1 MGEQRGLA
9 PLLTVDLAPVTA
21 ELNLRESGARFPCKW
36 SSVLEIYKSK
46 KEKRPVAKIDFKPY
60 GAAIKAGRTKQKE
73 SRNKAAD
80 ALFISPR
87 YLANIENKGQH
98 PSVQVFLELMSRYH
112 ISVDQILHGETM
124 EGKSTERMQF
134 ETLLDELTDAE
145 IKILT
150 ATAQALLDARTDN
163 EGEN

>member
-1 MGEQRGLA
+1 MPKRA
-9 PLLTVDLAPVTA
+9 
-21 ELNLRESGARFPCKW
+21 
-36 SSVLEIYKSK
+36 K

-98 PSVQVFLELMSRYH
+98 PSVQVFLELVSRYH
-112 ISVDQILHGETM
+112 ISVDLILYGNEAAD
-124 EGKSTERMQF
+124 KSTERRQF
-134 ETLLDELTDAE
+134 EILLDELTDAE

-150 ATAQALLDARTDN
+150 ATAQAILDARADS

>member
-1 MGEQRGLA
+1 MPKRA
-9 PLLTVDLAPVTA
+9 
-21 ELNLRESGARFPCKW
+21 
-36 SSVLEIYKSK
+36 K

-60 GAAIKAGRTKQKE
+60 GAAIKAGRTKHKE

-98 PSVQVFLELMSRYH
+98 PSVQVFLELVSRYH
-112 ISVDQILHGETM
+112 ISVDQILYGNEAAD
-124 EGKSTERMQF
+124 KSTERRQF
-134 ETLLDELTDAE
+134 EILLDELTDAE

-150 ATAQALLDARTDN
+150 ATAQAILDARADS

>member
-1 MGEQRGLA
+1 MPKRA
-9 PLLTVDLAPVTA
+9 
-21 ELNLRESGARFPCKW
+21 
-36 SSVLEIYKSK
+36 K

-98 PSVQVFLELMSRYH
+98 PSVQVFLELVSRYH
-112 ISVDQILHGETM
+112 ISVDQILYGNEAAD
-124 EGKSTERMQF
+124 KSTERRQI
-134 ETLLDELTDAE
+134 EILLDELTDAE

-150 ATAQALLDARTDN
+150 ATAQAILDARADS

>member
-1 MGEQRGLA
+1 MA
-9 PLLTVDLAPVTA
+9 
-21 ELNLRESGARFPCKW
+21 
-36 SSVLEIYKSK
+36 
-46 KEKRPVAKIDFKPY
+46 KRPVQKYDFTPFGK
-60 GAAIKAGRTKQKE
+60 AIKSARNEQKE
-73 SRNKAAD
+73 SRNKVGNEMY
-80 ALFISPR
+80 LSPR

>member
-1 MGEQRGLA
+1 MPKRA
-9 PLLTVDLAPVTA
+9 
-21 ELNLRESGARFPCKW
+21 
-36 SSVLEIYKSK
+36 K

-98 PSVQVFLELMSRYH
+98 PSVQVFLELVSRYH
-112 ISVDQILHGETM
+112 ISVDQILYGNEAAD
-124 EGKSTERMQF
+124 KSTERRQF
-134 ETLLDELTDAE
+134 EILLDELTDAE
-145 IKILT
+145 IKLLT
-150 ATAQALLDARTDN
+150 ATAQAILDARADS

>member
-1 MGEQRGLA
+1 M
-9 PLLTVDLAPVTA
+9 
-21 ELNLRESGARFPCKW
+21 
-36 SSVLEIYKSK
+36 SK
-46 KEKRPVAKIDFKPY
+46 RTKKDKRPVAKIDFKPY

-112 ISVDQILHGETM
+112 ICRGSDSSWRSYGGQVYG
-124 EGKSTERMQF
+124 
-134 ETLLDELTDAE
+134 AY
-145 IKILT
+145 
-150 ATAQALLDARTDN
+150 AV
-163 EGEN
+163 

>member
-1 MGEQRGLA
+1 MSKRA
-9 PLLTVDLAPVTA
+9 
-21 ELNLRESGARFPCKW
+21 
-36 SSVLEIYKSK
+36 K

-112 ISVDQILHGETM
+112 ISVDQILHGETIQNSALALVQCPIPQNRLSDLRFCLIHTKATVLYEKPHARM
-124 EGKSTERMQF
+124 TEKQSCSSGIVVHRNNTQSSAASVP
-134 ETLLDELTDAE
+134 TGS
-145 IKILT
+145 
-150 ATAQALLDARTDN
+150 ARISSSAIV
-163 EGEN
+163 G

>member
-1 MGEQRGLA
+1 MSKRA
-9 PLLTVDLAPVTA
+9 
-21 ELNLRESGARFPCKW
+21 
-36 SSVLEIYKSK
+36 K

-112 ISVDQILHGETM
+112 ISVDQILYGEEAT
-124 EGKSTERMQF
+124 GKSTERMQF
-134 ETLLDELTDAE
+134 DILLDELTDAE
-145 IKILT
+145 IKIIT
-150 ATAQALLDARTDN
+150 ATAQALLDARTDS
-163 EGEN
+163 EEEN

>member
-1 MGEQRGLA
+1 MPKRA
-9 PLLTVDLAPVTA
+9 
-21 ELNLRESGARFPCKW
+21 
-36 SSVLEIYKSK
+36 K

-112 ISVDQILHGETM
+112 TLAVSLL
-124 EGKSTERMQF
+124 STESF
-134 ETLLDELTDAE
+134 ERECCHITLLPLEDAHDFF
-145 IKILT
+145 
-150 ATAQALLDARTDN
+150 AAHSSDYASQDFYS
-163 EGEN
+163 GQWC

>member
-1 MGEQRGLA
+1 MPKR
-9 PLLTVDLAPVTA
+9 V
-21 ELNLRESGARFPCKW
+21 
-36 SSVLEIYKSK
+36 K

-98 PSVQVFLELMSRYH
+98 PSVQVFLELVSRYH
-112 ISVDQILHGETM
+112 ISVDQILYGNEAAD
-124 EGKSTERMQF
+124 KSTERRQF
-134 ETLLDELTDAE
+134 EILLDELTDAE

-150 ATAQALLDARTDN
+150 ATAQAILDARADS

>member
-1 MGEQRGLA
+1 M
-9 PLLTVDLAPVTA
+9 
-21 ELNLRESGARFPCKW
+21 
-36 SSVLEIYKSK
+36 SK
-46 KEKRPVAKIDFKPY
+46 RTKKDKRPVAKIDFKPY

-80 ALFISPR
+80 ALFIS
-87 YLANIENKGQH
+87 
-98 PSVQVFLELMSRYH
+98 RYH
-112 ISVDQILHGETM
+112 ISVDQILHGEAM

-150 ATAQALLDARTDN
+150 ATAQALLDARADS

>member
-1 MGEQRGLA
+1 MPKRA
-9 PLLTVDLAPVTA
+9 
-21 ELNLRESGARFPCKW
+21 
-36 SSVLEIYKSK
+36 K
-46 KEKRPVAKIDFKPY
+46 KEKRPDAKIDFKPY

-98 PSVQVFLELMSRYH
+98 PSVQVFLELVSRYH
-112 ISVDQILHGETM
+112 ISVDQILYGNEAAD
-124 EGKSTERMQF
+124 KSTERRQF
-134 ETLLDELTDAE
+134 EILLDELTDAE

-150 ATAQALLDARTDN
+150 ATAQAILDARADS

>member
-1 MGEQRGLA
+1 ME
-9 PLLTVDLAPVTA
+9 
-21 ELNLRESGARFPCKW
+21 
-36 SSVLEIYKSK
+36 
-46 KEKRPVAKIDFKPY
+46 
-60 GAAIKAGRTKQKE
+60 IKAGRTKQKE

-98 PSVQVFLELMSRYH
+98 PSVQVFLELVSRYH
-112 ISVDQILHGETM
+112 ISVDQTLYSNEAVD
-124 EGKSTERMQF
+124 KSTERRQF
-134 ETLLDELTDAE
+134 EILLDELTDAE

-150 ATAQALLDARTDN
+150 ATAQAILDARADS